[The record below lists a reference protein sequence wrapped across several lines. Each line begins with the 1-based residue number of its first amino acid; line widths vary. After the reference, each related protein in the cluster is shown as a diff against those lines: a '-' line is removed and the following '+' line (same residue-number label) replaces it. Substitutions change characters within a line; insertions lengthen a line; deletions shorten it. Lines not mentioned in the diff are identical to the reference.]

1 MYLCATPAPLRRNG
15 SARSSKLSARQG
27 KLEILARISDVKPTF
42 FQDRLLSFSYKR
54 PPKKLNIFVF
64 ETKFIIGT
72 KNSLSDL
79 KVFGPKAIGL
89 FSFQIFRET
98 TKSFVLFLEI
108 CELNPNVLV
117 LFPSF

>member
-1 MYLCATPAPLRRNG
+1 MTFWGG
-15 SARSSKLSARQG
+15 SG
-27 KLEILARISDVKPTF
+27 SDVKPTF

-54 PPKKLNIFVF
+54 PPKKSNIFVF

-117 LFPSF
+117 LFLSI